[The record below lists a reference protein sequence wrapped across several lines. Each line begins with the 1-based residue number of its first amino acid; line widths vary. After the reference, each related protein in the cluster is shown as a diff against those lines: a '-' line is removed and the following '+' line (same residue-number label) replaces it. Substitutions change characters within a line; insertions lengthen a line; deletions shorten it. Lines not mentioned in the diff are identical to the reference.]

1 MLAVFLDLTKAF
13 GTVNHDILFQI
24 FPNFGIDNLSF
35 NWFKS
40 YLTKRKQMVRTNDIT
55 SQEGIVEY
63 GVPQGN
69 VLGPILFLL
78 YINVVS
84 EFIIDGLVDSYAD
97 DTCLLFTDKT

>member
-84 EFIIDGLVDSYAD
+84 EFIIDGLVDSYVD